1 MMEVTIEEA
10 RSRTYDIVEIQRRTP
25 RIFSTMEQRSI
36 KISGQLAQSR
46 SMTISEIQRC
56 GGYKYYSSALK
67 MANRLCSGFPEKY
80 EIVEGN
86 NRYSSTVL
94 RIKPDYQRT
103 GLVRE
108 LSYIP

>member
-1 MMEVTIEEA
+1 MTEIATEDIK
-10 RSRTYDIVEIQRRTP
+10 SRIYDIVEIQRRTP
-25 RIFSTMEQRSI
+25 RIYSTMEQRSI
-36 KISGQLAQSR
+36 KISGQLAVSH

-67 MANRLCSGFPEKY
+67 MANRLCSSFPEKY

-86 NRYSSTVL
+86 NRYSSTIL

-103 GLVRE
+103 GLAYR